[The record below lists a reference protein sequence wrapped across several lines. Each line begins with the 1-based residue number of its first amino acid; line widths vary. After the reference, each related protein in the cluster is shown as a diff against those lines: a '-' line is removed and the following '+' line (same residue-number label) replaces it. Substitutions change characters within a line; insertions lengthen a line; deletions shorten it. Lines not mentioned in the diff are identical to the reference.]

1 MQSEDGVKT
10 IKDPPQFDHGCR
22 VRALQRQMAFD
33 PIEQAGEMLDFA
45 VRPAHG
51 GHRFVPANQLS
62 YGGIDVGVILPFVG
76 DQFIGQHLIEIR

>member
-22 VRALQRQMAFD
+22 VRALQRQIAFY

-45 VRPAHG
+45 VRPAFDAK
-51 GHRFVPANQLS
+51 RAS
-62 YGGIDVGVILPFVG
+62 T
-76 DQFIGQHLIEIR
+76 

>member
-22 VRALQRQMAFD
+22 VRALQRQIAFY